1 MPTLLCFVVGTGR
14 FFYVQITPSQTV
26 GDLRAKIK
34 HENPN
39 TITCDENDLDLYCV
53 VGLVRQGWYLQHNG
67 KPIDMTET
75 SLKAYASKTKI
86 FATSRIS
93 LWFNSAKTS
102 HRGTVHV
109 LVGLDA
115 KARRW
120 TALNDALARHSL
132 LKPFHGVEL
141 SAPYSTV
148 EWGVVRAVF
157 RECTATT
164 TFPRVPLA
172 HSRMDALAAG
182 MEVVTDAHGRVDV
195 ESKEVTRVVFIDQIF
210 SHVGRIVG
218 VQLESHGEVDGKRIK
233 VHGQS
238 DLVLRRGTQRMDIV
252 EAKKNNMDQGMSQ
265 CLLGC
270 EALADTENLDVVYGF
285 VTNYLSWLIFK
296 RQNSEILTMAATI
309 QLDGNNY
316 PTRESLQLVA
326 ETIHGILLMR

>member
-1 MPTLLCFVVGTGR
+1 
-14 FFYVQITPSQTV
+14 ITSSQTV

-102 HRGTVHV
+102 
-109 LVGLDA
+109 
-115 KARRW
+115 
-120 TALNDALARHSL
+120 
-132 LKPFHGVEL
+132 P
-141 SAPYSTV
+141 P
-148 EWGVVRAVF
+148 
-157 RECTATT
+157 
-164 TFPRVPLA
+164 
-172 HSRMDALAAG
+172 AG